1 MDISI
6 RCVYRI
12 FNDGVKMNVISK
24 FGLFLVAID
33 SVLLILAKIQNVY
46 HIFGAASSF
55 ISAFYIVFPLFL
67 STAIIMVLEPI
78 TKRHLI
84 FTIVLWALMF
94 IAFTIVGF
102 AII

>member
-1 MDISI
+1 
-6 RCVYRI
+6 
-12 FNDGVKMNVISK
+12 MNVISK
-24 FGLFLVAID
+24 FGLFLVGID
-33 SVLLILAKIQNVY
+33 SILLILAKIQNVY
-46 HIFGAASSF
+46 HVFGVASSF

-84 FTIVLWALMF
+84 FTIVLWILMF